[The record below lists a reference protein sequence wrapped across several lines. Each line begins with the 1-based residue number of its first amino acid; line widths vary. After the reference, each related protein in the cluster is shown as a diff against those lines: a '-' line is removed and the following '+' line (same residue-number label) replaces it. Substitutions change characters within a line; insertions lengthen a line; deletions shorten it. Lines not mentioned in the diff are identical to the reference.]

1 MTVWH
6 FDVDSTFGRSDE
18 EDVFFREL
26 NSDSALSSSDL
37 TNNGFSIE
45 SYDKIIYLD
54 LNGIQEADAPFTLK
68 IDISDLSDDIGTNP
82 KPVNYFSFGYH
93 VRGRSC
99 TALTVGRLPNSDRFC
114 LGTIT
119 DTGVLKST
127 SFPNYPEPLEVIR
140 NNMYRLTLVVDNT
153 LDDENKIQ
161 LYAQTLTSG
170 GDTGIPYVV
179 ASSEQLSLRNFSF
192 VDRKL
197 ILGSSAWTNEP
208 EWEGLFDLA
217 HMKVFNSF
225 TFLPNT
231 ASPPIF
237 YTGSPYIPQ
246 HHSVT
251 NATSVERNNF
261 RQATVGDAVQVKFHT
276 LYRVYP
282 ERVRVY
288 VDDTNFVYKSSDPS
302 FMHNGLET
310 TLYTFETTV
319 TSTFPSAAIFG
330 YNVDITNF
338 YVENITFTSPMTMV
352 DDQSTYMIYTSPSLV
367 LVRNAPLNFEYEIAS
382 VGMDTVAFRLLSVTD
397 EFTNNVTGYVQMM
410 GYTFTFKASL
420 NLEAG
425 ETESVHE
432 VTSTNMTVGDTVTI
446 FALLEER
453 FYNITASVTN
463 LNGQVLANI
472 SPKPGKFGSPIE
484 TIQDEIPPTIQI
496 DATTPPVSA
505 VMDSSKNP
513 GIRVQAY
520 AYDNT
525 ANERRGFS
533 FYVNVFDRELTGM
546 TTEQQLYDAIKTNYV
561 SEGTIHDNTLT
572 TYTNVLLD
580 AHFYT
585 DVNGDHQPIQVEK
598 RYYVYMMAE
607 DFADNRRTTET
618 HYSLVINNTLSF
630 ESAEFD
636 NTFKTIGTTGDNMVI
651 KWSSQYVV
659 QPDIYN
665 VYVNGD
671 GSLVPESPNNYD
683 WTLTLPVTAYT
694 APGLVTFSVSQ
705 SRDIEDTAGTSFTHV
720 TTSQQNYVENRLPTF
735 MNGTAIPQLSALTFV
750 SNSID
755 DFTIRSNASPF
766 SVQLDLYKLP
776 DVNTVIDTFSQ
787 DYTSYSDFTAQNIT
801 FANLE
806 EGDAYKVTYNL
817 TNVFTQRA
825 NAVLK
830 SSIST
835 STDSPIISAVVNETN
850 VGGEVLVT
858 MNSASY
864 VKDPT
869 TEFNFYSVVLRQGE
883 VNMANVQNVISTLTP
898 LNNAPLAPGVEHKI
912 DDLLPSVT
920 HFRNSEG
927 QQELIV
933 PSEYLYTLY
942 LIADDGNEINLVGI
956 GLDIYFL
963 ENVNTSIQISKS
975 SNEVGAAGHFV
986 KDGEAVTLTWMTPYK
1001 SKIED
1006 FTVSMMG
1013 VAVTAE
1019 ITDSGI
1025 GMSWKA
1031 ESVFD
1036 KTTQAVDFTG
1046 GAYNFVIQY
1055 LGNSFTTSPT
1065 SSLFVDLE
1073 APTFAAEV
1081 VQRTGDS
1088 IHVRISDIQDDY
1100 TSTTY
1105 NFQAYATVEKVDDSA
1120 VTAQSIVVENSTYF
1134 ISNTTFVIGNLT
1146 ENTFYNVTATM
1157 TDPAGNT
1164 RTVSVINTE
1173 TIRTRE
1179 TFEPTITM
1187 DAGAFKHADGETPV
1201 SVSGIVAVDQHSDF
1215 DVYVGIFQ
1223 LVESDPD
1230 ISVEFMQS
1238 MNGSG
1243 AVLKFSSTAN
1253 TSYTVDTSIS
1263 KFVPHIEGGSWALS
1277 ARPIAYNTT
1286 KRGVVLVVDND
1297 DNLVIRK
1304 TTFQVNSAP
1313 VPDWLPPT
1321 TEVDDESGLLASTD
1335 ASVSFME
1342 TPDGQIVGFDS
1353 SGSGNFFTVNLAS
1366 GVGASEALSQNSVVN
1381 PVSLNMAVIESVVV
1395 PTSVEIAERFSYG
1408 MWINVQNDTVDEPF
1422 SLLNAGDSQVVVV
1435 EGNQI
1440 TVSSGLTQVFTTTL
1454 PTNDWVNIMVS
1465 STGSDFKLYINTK
1478 EILAKKTTT
1487 VAPVTSVGSSLN
1499 IGTIPNLLIDDIR
1512 IYNEELSTEEVAV
1525 SVQSGSK
1532 QVHLTF
1538 EAGDLP
1544 EYTITFDGDTM
1555 MLNGSL
1561 PDENAIL
1568 FYNSRYTLYQNDNTN
1583 NNKPVHFVNSGGEPI
1598 ETPDIEY
1605 FIDNVSVGNDSTT
1618 YVNGFQSGMFRKIV
1632 ITPTSLGNVKIYF
1645 GVFGSTTYSAFFNIS
1660 TNSPYIINN
1669 ANISA
1674 TNPIS
1679 NTNPTYTTNTPV
1691 GKLAVNFESSQSQ
1704 SISLGGETFQN
1715 MNMNSMTIG
1724 TWVNVS
1730 DTSSNMPIMS
1740 RKDAFDMGIDD
1751 QGFMYINIESDNIKS
1766 LIGKIQQVEFTSTG
1780 IVRITNLTLSP
1791 PASTR
1796 YYYVFA
1802 STEHIYDKAGII
1814 AQVTKYGSDSLI
1826 VYSTSTSST
1835 LTLDLL
1841 DVNYA
1846 IDAKGESVPTKSL
1859 ISAYLY
1865 VVALQKDMSYTFGD
1879 ENDYKEI
1886 HVKRTDI
1893 QTSAN
1898 FVKTTPPAVG
1908 SLFTVVDEL
1917 TVSSSK
1923 EVSSLLIFPL
1933 KPSETPPITYRHTVT
1948 TVYDNGNVYN
1958 ISGLGNRPTINLN
1971 AGDKLIFNVD
1981 LFIHPIIIT
1990 DLSGSA
1996 VAGVVNNDI
2005 FKGVLEWTPSAPGTY
2020 KYGCSSHSHAT
2031 PMGNTIVVTDK
2042 LTATSVSSATVGAFA
2057 NGLITNGN
2065 LSEGYNKID
2074 SAKNNLYYSTSALT
2088 ADKLHKLTNL
2098 QFASAFELLNRS
2110 SSVDIAAGNNL
2121 MFCFVAVTS
2130 AGYQVTTSFLNFVD
2144 FDNSMLLQMT
2154 DRGFSNRYYEFS
2166 PDKHI
2171 LRLRHY
2177 DNRLATYYSVQIDY
2191 LFDFSEIGTI
2201 YEYEY
2206 TPTWSST
2213 DQYHALMF
2221 YDLKDSVVSYNT
2233 QHAHGFWAKGN
2244 MNKAMFENTEGW
2256 PTWHDGTT
2264 GNTSTSSKSA
2274 WPRYQRLTVIQ
2285 AKSTAWTGQV
2295 NNKTLNPANTYSEA
2309 NELFFEFFS
2318 DPERKSRVASG
2329 TASQLRSYDHNDY
2342 YFHRSNKLYMTI
2354 LYYQNDPN
2362 PGGLEFG
2369 NLVRL
2374 R

>member
-6 FDVDSTFGRSDE
+6 FDVDSKFGRSDE

-54 LNGIQEADAPFTLK
+54 LNGIQEADAPFTLT
-68 IDISDLSDDIGTNP
+68 IDISDLSNDIGSNL

-93 VRGRSC
+93 IRGRSC
-99 TALTVGRLPNSDRFC
+99 TALTVGRLPNSDQFC

-127 SFPNYPEPLEVIR
+127 SFPNYPPTLEVIR
-140 NNMYRLTLVVDNT
+140 NNKYRLTLIIDNT
-153 LDDENKIQ
+153 LDDENKIL
-161 LYAQTLTSG
+161 LYAQTLNSS

-217 HMKVFNSF
+217 HMKVSNSF
-225 TFLPNT
+225 TFLSNT

-246 HHSVT
+246 HHSLT
-251 NATSVERNNF
+251 NMTSAERNNF
-261 RQATVGDAVQVKFHT
+261 RQATVGDRVQVKFHT

-282 ERVRVY
+282 ERIRVF
-288 VDDTNFVYKSSDPS
+288 VDDINLVYTSSDPT
-302 FMHNGLET
+302 FVYNGIET
-310 TLYTFETTV
+310 TLYTYETTV
-319 TSTFPSAAIFG
+319 TSTFPSAAIFS
-330 YNVDITNF
+330 YSVNITNF
-338 YVENITFTSPMTMV
+338 YVQNITFTSPMTMV
-352 DDQSTYMIYTSPSLV
+352 DDQSTYMIYSSPSLV
-367 LVRNAPLNFEYEIAS
+367 LVRNAPLSFEYEIAS
-382 VGMDTVAFRLLSVTD
+382 VGMDFVSFKLMNVTD
-397 EFTNNVTGYVQMM
+397 EFTNNVTGYIKMM
-410 GYTFTFKASL
+410 GYSFTFKASL
-420 NLEAG
+420 VLEAG

-432 VTSTNMTVGDTVTI
+432 ITSTNMTVGDTETI
-446 FALLEER
+446 IGLLEER
-453 FYNITASVTN
+453 FYTITASVAN

-496 DATTPPVSA
+496 DDTTPPVSA

-533 FYVNVFDRELTGM
+533 FYVNVFDRELTGL
-546 TTEQQLYDAIKTNYV
+546 TTEQLYDAIKTNYV
-561 SEGTIHDNTLT
+561 SEGTIHDNART

-598 RYYVYMMAE
+598 LYYVYMMAE

-618 HYSLVINNTLSF
+618 HYSLVIDNTLTF

-636 NTFKTIGTTGDNMVI
+636 NDYKTVGTTGDNMLI
-651 KWSSQYVV
+651 KWTSQYVV

-671 GSLVPESPNNYD
+671 SSLVPESSNNYD
-683 WTLTLPVTAYT
+683 WTLTLPVTAST

-705 SRDIEDTAGTSFTHV
+705 SRNIEDTTGTGFTHV
-720 TTSQQNYVENRLPTF
+720 TTSQQNYVENRLPTLI
-735 MNGTAIPQLSALTFV
+735 NGTAIPQVSALSFV

-755 DFTIRSNASPF
+755 DFTIRSNARPF

-776 DVNTVIDTFSQ
+776 DVNTVIDTFSE
-787 DYTSYSDFTAQNIT
+787 DYTSYTDFAAQNIT

-817 TNVFTQRA
+817 TNVFTQRT

-835 STDSPIISAVVNETN
+835 STDSPIISAAVNETN
-850 VGGEVLVT
+850 VGGKVVVT
-858 MNSASY
+858 MNSLSY

-869 TEFNFYSVVLRQGE
+869 TEFNFYGVVLRQGE

-898 LNNAPLAPGVEHKI
+898 LNDTPLAPGVEHKI
-912 DDLLPSVT
+912 GALLPSVT
-920 HFRNSEG
+920 HFRNSDGE
-927 QQELIV
+927 QELIV
-933 PSEYLYTLY
+933 PSEYQYTLY

-963 ENVNTSIQISKS
+963 EGVNTSIHVSKS
-975 SNEVGAAGHFV
+975 SNETGAAGHFV
-986 KDGEAVTLTWMTPYK
+986 KDGDAVTLTWMTPYK

-1006 FTVSMMG
+1006 FAVSMMG
-1013 VAVTAE
+1013 VPVTAV

-1031 ESVFD
+1031 EVVFD
-1036 KTTQAVDFTG
+1036 KTTQAVGYTG
-1046 GAYNFVIQY
+1046 SPYNFVIQY
-1055 LGNSFTTSPT
+1055 LGNSFTTSLT

-1073 APTFAAEV
+1073 APMFTAEV
-1081 VQRTGDS
+1081 IQRNGDS
-1088 IHVRISDIQDDY
+1088 IHVKIDNIQDDY
-1100 TSTTY
+1100 TLTTY
-1105 NFQAYATVEKVDDSA
+1105 DFQAYASVEKADDSA
-1120 VTAQSIVVENSTYF
+1120 VTEQSIVVQNSTYF
-1134 ISNTTFVIGNLT
+1134 ISNTIFVIGNLT

-1157 TDPAGNT
+1157 ADPAGNS

-1179 TFEPTITM
+1179 TVEPTITM
-1187 DAGAFKHADGETPV
+1187 DADAFRHADGDTNV
-1201 SVSGIVAVDQHSDF
+1201 TVSGIVAVDEHSDF

-1223 LVESDPD
+1223 LVESDPE
-1230 ISVEFMQS
+1230 ITVEFMQS
-1238 MNGSG
+1238 INGSG

-1253 TSYTVDTSIS
+1253 TPYTVDTTIS
-1263 KFVPHIEGGSWALS
+1263 KFVPHIEGGSWDLS
-1277 ARPIAYNTT
+1277 ARSIAYNTT
-1286 KRGVVLVVDND
+1286 KRGVVIVVDND
-1297 DNLVIRK
+1297 DNIVVQK
-1304 TTFQVNSAP
+1304 KTFQVNAAP
-1313 VPDWLPPT
+1313 IPDWLPPT

-1335 ASVSFME
+1335 ASVSFIE
-1342 TPDGQIVGFDS
+1342 TPDGQIVGLDS

-1366 GVGASEALSQNSVVN
+1366 GAGASEALSQNSVVN

-1395 PTSVEIAERFSYG
+1395 PTSVDIAESFSYG
-1408 MWINVQNDTVDEPF
+1408 MWVNVQNDTVDEPF

-1440 TVSSGLTQVFTTTL
+1440 TVSSGLTQVFSTTL

-1465 STGSDFKLYINTK
+1465 STGSEFKLYINTE
-1478 EILAKKTTT
+1478 EILSKVTTT
-1487 VAPVTSVGSSLN
+1487 DAPVTSVGSTLN

-1512 IYNEELSTEEVAV
+1512 IYNEELTTEEVAV

-1544 EYTITFDGDTM
+1544 EYTISFDGDTM

-1561 PDENAIL
+1561 PDENSIM
-1568 FYNSRYTLYQNDNTN
+1568 FYNSRYTLYQNDKTN
-1583 NNKPVHFVNSGGEPI
+1583 NNKPVHFVNSGGESI

-1618 YVNGFQSGMFRKIV
+1618 YVNDFQNGMFKKIV
-1632 ITPTSLGNVKIYF
+1632 ITPKSLGNVKIYY

-1674 TNPIS
+1674 TNPI
-1679 NTNPTYTTNTPV
+1679 NTTNPSYTTNTPV
-1691 GKLAVNFESSQSQ
+1691 GELAVEFDSSKSQ

-1715 MNMNSMTIG
+1715 MNMNNMTIG
-1724 TWVNVS
+1724 TWVKVS
-1730 DTSSNMPIMS
+1730 DNSSNMPIIS
-1740 RKDAFDMGIDD
+1740 RNDAFDMGIDD
-1751 QGFMYINIESDNIKS
+1751 QGLMYINIESDNVKS
-1766 LIGKIQQVEFTSTG
+1766 LIGKIQEVEFTSTG
-1780 IVRITNLTLSP
+1780 IIRITNLTLSP
-1791 PASTR
+1791 SGSTR

-1802 STEHIYDKAGII
+1802 STEQIHDKANII
-1814 AQVTKYGSDSLI
+1814 EHVTKYGSDRLLM
-1826 VYSTSTSST
+1826 YSSSTSSS
-1835 LTLDLL
+1835 LTVDLL

-1846 IDAKGESVPTKSL
+1846 IDAKGDSVPTKSL

-1865 VVALQKDMSYTFGD
+1865 VVALEKDMSYTFGE
-1879 ENDYKEI
+1879 ENDYKELS
-1886 HVKRTDI
+1886 VKRTDI
-1893 QTSAN
+1893 QTCAN
-1898 FVKTTPPAVG
+1898 FVKTTPPAEG
-1908 SLFTVVDEL
+1908 SLFTVVNEL
-1917 TVSSSK
+1917 TFSSNK

-1933 KPSETPPITYRHTVT
+1933 KPSEVPSVTHRHTVT
-1948 TVYDNGNVYN
+1948 TVYENGNVYN
-1958 ISGLGNRPTINLN
+1958 ISGLGNRPTINLK
-1971 AGDKLIFNVD
+1971 AGDKLIFDVD

-1990 DLSGSA
+1990 DSNGSA

-2005 FKGVLEWTPSAPGTY
+2005 FKGVLEWTPSSPGTY
-2020 KYGCSSHSHAT
+2020 RYGCGSHSHAT

-2057 NGLITNGN
+2057 NDLITNGN
-2065 LSEGYNKID
+2065 LSEGYNKIN
-2074 SAKNNLYYSTSALT
+2074 STKNNVYYSTSKLA
-2088 ADKLHKLTNL
+2088 ANKLHKLTNL

-2110 SSVDIAAGNNL
+2110 SSANIAAGNNL
-2121 MFCFVAVTS
+2121 MLCFVAVTS

-2144 FDNSMLLQMT
+2144 FDDSMLLQMT

-2171 LRLRHY
+2171 LRLKHY

-2221 YDLKDSVVSYNT
+2221 YDVKGSVVSYNT

-2264 GNTSTSSKSA
+2264 GNKSTSSKSA

-2285 AKSTAWTGQV
+2285 AKATAWTGQV

-2318 DPERKSRVASG
+2318 DPERKNLVASG
-2329 TASQLRSYDHNDY
+2329 TASQLRSYDHNDA

-2369 NLVRL
+2369 NLVKIR
-2374 R
+2374 